1 MTDRI
6 LTRDS
11 VPALK
16 SFAQPELSDARV
28 PPTARALERLQQQAY
43 AEAYA
48 QGLAAGHAEGLARA
62 NSDVETLLQRFTNW
76 LDALATP
83 LAELDARVEHE
94 LVQLVIAMTRQLV
107 RREVKADSGQIVGVV
122 REALTALP
130 STARNVRVHL
140 NPEDAQL
147 VHERLSE
154 PHGERAWRIV
164 EDPLLARGG
173 CRVTTETS
181 QIDMSLDARLH
192 QIFSQTFGDL
202 RNGEGVAADNGAG

>member
-1 MTDRI
+1 MTPRI

-11 VPALK
+11 VQALK
-16 SFAQPELSDARV
+16 SFAQPQLSDAHA
-28 PPTARALERLQQQAY
+28 PPTARALEQLQQQAY

-48 QGLAAGHAEGLARA
+48 QGLAAGHTEGLTRA
-62 NSDVETLLQRFTNW
+62 SADMETLRQRFSAW

-83 LAELDARVEHE
+83 LAELEARVEHE

-107 RREVKADSGQIVGVV
+107 RREIKADPAQIVGVV

-130 STARNVRVHL
+130 SSARNVRVHL
-140 NPEDAQL
+140 NPDDAQL
-147 VHERLSE
+147 VNERLSE
-154 PHGERAWRIV
+154 AHGERAWRIV

-202 RNGEGVAADNGAG
+202 RAGEAAAPDSEAG